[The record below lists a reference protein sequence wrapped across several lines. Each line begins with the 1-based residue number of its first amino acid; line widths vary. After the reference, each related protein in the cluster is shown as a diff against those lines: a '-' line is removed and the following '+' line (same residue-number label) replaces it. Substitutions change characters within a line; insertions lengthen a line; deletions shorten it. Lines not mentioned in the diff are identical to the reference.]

1 MRLKLAAFGSDPFP
15 CAERE
20 IHPRI
25 YITSPA
31 LLQGFCGV
39 CPHRFLH
46 VESVRVLRAHIAR
59 RPAAGERD
67 CFLIH
72 ALCLSLKVPGE
83 FPRLRKTL
91 ALTLALPPK
100 SRKII
105 KNKSQG
111 ATPEHRTLQQL
122 NFARCDTTTSHPATL
137 SCRTLRH
144 RDIAPCHF
152 RLSHPATQKA
162 RFFTPKIA
170 LRIIAP
176 PLRPC
181 IEPPLSAAA
190 AAITTTPSLKP
201 HKQGQPLASHYLA
214 PSTRRT
220 RLVPPFTGKKHLPFP
235 G

>member
-1 MRLKLAAFGSDPFP
+1 MP

-72 ALCLSLKVPGE
+72 ASCLSLKVPGE
-83 FPRLRKTL
+83 FPRPRKTL

-111 ATPEHRTLQQL
+111 ATPEHRTLPL
-122 NFARCDTTTSHPATL
+122 SPVAKCDFKSPL
-137 SCRTLRH
+137 S
-144 RDIAPCHF
+144 IAP
-152 RLSHPATQKA
+152 
-162 RFFTPKIA
+162 
-170 LRIIAP
+170 
-176 PLRPC
+176 
-181 IEPPLSAAA
+181 
-190 AAITTTPSLKP
+190 LKP
-201 HKQGQPLASHYLA
+201 HQQGLSSRHAAGGPSSA
-214 PSTRRT
+214 PAFFATPYNNILYSLSYSLGSA
-220 RLVPPFTGKKHLPFP
+220 LVESSVDTVSKH
-235 G
+235 